1 MATPA
6 NQTGR
11 ITQVIGAVVDVQFE
25 GHLPAILNAIE
36 TTNNGSRLVLEV
48 AQHLGEST
56 VRTIAMDT
64 TEGLV
69 RGGEVT
75 DTGSPIM
82 VPVGAGTLGRIINV
96 IGEPIDEAGPVKS
109 DGLRA
114 IHQEAPTYTDQS
126 TEAEILVTGIKVVD
140 LLAPYAKGGKI
151 GLFGGAGVGKT
162 VLIQELIN
170 NVAKAHGGYSVF
182 AGVGERTREG
192 NDLYHEMIDS
202 KVINFEGDS
211 KVALVYGQMN
221 EPPGAR
227 ARVGLSGLTVAEYF
241 RDQGQDVLFFVD
253 NIFRFTQAGSEVSA
267 LLGRMPSAVG
277 YQPTLATDMGAL
289 QERITTTTKG
299 SITSVQ
305 AIFVPADDLTDPAP
319 ATSFAHLDA
328 QTVLSRDVFAKAIF
342 PAVDPLD
349 SNSRLMDP
357 RVVGQEH
364 YDVARSVQAILQRY
378 KSLQDIIAILGMDE
392 LSEDDKITVA
402 RARKIE
408 RFLSQPMFAAEVFTN
423 LPGISVKLEDTIRSF
438 KAVVNGDYDHL
449 PEQAFYMVG
458 TIEDAVAKAQ
468 KMAAEAA

>member
-36 TTNNGSRLVLEV
+36 TKNGGNRLVLEV

-69 RGGEVT
+69 RGQEVT
-75 DTGSPIM
+75 DTGNPIM

-96 IGEPIDEAGPVKS
+96 IGEPIDEAGPVVS
-109 DGLRA
+109 EGLVRGQDVTDMGAPISVPVGDETLGRIMNVIGEPVDEAGPIKTASKRA
-114 IHQEAPTYTDQS
+114 IHQPAPSFADQS
-126 TEAEILVTGIKVVD
+126 TEAAILVTGIKVVD

-162 VLIQELIN
+162 VLIMELIN

-192 NDLYHEMIDS
+192 NDLYHEMIES
-202 KVINFEGDS
+202 KVNIDPKKAGGSTKGS
-211 KVALVYGQMN
+211 KCALVYGQMN

-227 ARVGLSGLTVAEYF
+227 ARVGLSGLTVAEHF

-267 LLGRMPSAVG
+267 LLGRIPSAVG
-277 YQPTLATDMGAL
+277 YQPTLATDMGTL
-289 QERITTTTKG
+289 QE
-299 SITSVQ
+299 
-305 AIFVPADDLTDPAP
+305 A
-319 ATSFAHLDA
+319 
-328 QTVLSRDVFAKAIF
+328 SRR
-342 PAVDPLD
+342 PT
-349 SNSRLMDP
+349 R
-357 RVVGQEH
+357 
-364 YDVARSVQAILQRY
+364 ARSPRC
-378 KSLQDIIAILGMDE
+378 
-392 LSEDDKITVA
+392 
-402 RARKIE
+402 R
-408 RFLSQPMFAAEVFTN
+408 PFTFR
-423 LPGISVKLEDTIRSF
+423 PT
-438 KAVVNGDYDHL
+438 
-449 PEQAFYMVG
+449 
-458 TIEDAVAKAQ
+458 T
-468 KMAAEAA
+468 